1 MRISVSQRAEL
12 PFEQPKHQRRE
23 KTSVSSVIGM
33 PTKTLLQSVGRARRF
48 ALHLRVYYRELNGRE
63 WFEGWT
69 ENISRTGML
78 FTCTTSFSVDTLVEL
93 RLQLAA
99 GGGKEDPPAE
109 VLCKGTV
116 MRVERLGGWDAPT
129 ALAVAIH
136 PYRITRGNAPSKGLM
151 PFA

>member
-1 MRISVSQRAEL
+1 
-12 PFEQPKHQRRE
+12 
-23 KTSVSSVIGM
+23 M
-33 PTKTLLQSVGRARRF
+33 PTKTLLQTVGRARRF
-48 ALHLRVYYRELNGRE
+48 ALHLRVYYRELNGQE

-78 FTCTTSFSVDTLVEL
+78 FRCPAPFHVDTVVEL
-93 RLQLAA
+93 KLQLAS
-99 GGGKEDPPAE
+99 GVEKDDHPGE

-116 MRVERLGGWDAPT
+116 VRIEQMGGLYAAT

-136 PYRITRGNAPSKGLM
+136 PYRITRGNAPSKDCN